1 MIKETFLKQAFKK
14 HKNLCGIQNS
24 FFVLLLSVRRMNS
37 ITVIIV
43 LLSWVE
49 IASFNSSSLSSS
61 DLYHSNTY
69 G

>member
-1 MIKETFLKQAFKK
+1 MIKETFLKQVFKK
-14 HKNLCGIQNS
+14 HNNLCGIL